1 MIQRLLVIAERL
13 IPTISTR
20 VGAGKVEGAERYIER
35 VLIARPDL
43 LATFE
48 SDVCA
53 CTDELIDEVL
63 TGYEVVSA
71 EFERVALIVV
81 GSYYMNPEIRSSI
94 SYPGQLSLTF
104 DPMEYV
110 SWISDGLLDQVIS
123 RGNRYRE
130 VEA

>member
-1 MIQRLLVIAERL
+1 VIQRLLVVAESL

-20 VGAGKVEGAERYIER
+20 VGAGRVEGAEKYIKR

-43 LATFE
+43 SATFE

-53 CTDELIDEVL
+53 CTDELIEEVL
-63 TGYEVVSA
+63 AGNEVISA

-94 SYPGQLSLTF
+94 SYPGQLPLTF

-110 SWISDGLLDQVIS
+110 SWIGDGLLDQVVS

>member
-1 MIQRLLVIAERL
+1 MIQRLLVIAESL

-20 VGAGKVEGAERYIER
+20 VGAGRVEGAERYIER

-63 TGYEVVSA
+63 TGNEVISA

-94 SYPGQLSLTF
+94 SYPGQLPLTF

-110 SWISDGLLDQVIS
+110 LWIGDGLLDQVIS
-123 RGNRYRE
+123 RGSRYRE

>member
-1 MIQRLLVIAERL
+1 MIQRLLVIAEKL
-13 IPTISTR
+13 IPTVTTR
-20 VGAGKVEGAERYIER
+20 VGAGRVEGAKKYIER

-43 LATFE
+43 AATFE
-48 SDVCA
+48 SDISA
-53 CTDELIDEVL
+53 CTDELIEEVL
-63 TGYEVVSA
+63 TGNEVMSA

-94 SYPGQLSLTF
+94 SYPGQLPLTF

-110 SWISDGLLDQVIS
+110 SWIGDGLLDQVIS